1 MDVIQFS
8 TEPATGMAGTATAG
22 ALSPML
28 SGLVYKVVLRYQGA
42 PPATT
47 NVKLSDGNDPANEP
61 IVNVTGNSDLV
72 LYPRRAMTSN
82 NGSTLTFNG
91 VQIVPTPYPLHGNLK
106 LSLSL
111 TNPGVT
117 VTATVLLLRG

>member
-8 TEPATGMAGTATAG
+8 TDPASG
-22 ALSPML
+22 ASGSASAFGFSPMM
-28 SGLVYKVVLRYQGA
+28 SGLVYKVILRYQGV
-42 PPATT
+42 PPAST
-47 NVKLSDGNDPANEP
+47 NVKLSDVNDPANES
-61 IVNVTGNSDLV
+61 IINVSGNSDVV

-82 NGSTLTFNG
+82 NGTTLTFNG
-91 VQIVPTPYPLHGNLK
+91 TQFVPTPFPLHGNLK

-117 VTATVLLLRG
+117 VSAVVYLLRG

>member
-1 MDVIQFS
+1 MDVIQIS
-8 TEPATGMAGTATAG
+8 TEPAAGTAGNATAS
-22 ALSPML
+22 ALSPIL

-42 PPATT
+42 PPAPT
-47 NVKLSDGNDPANEP
+47 NVKLSDLNDPANES
-61 IVNVTGNSDLV
+61 IVNVTGNTDLV

-82 NGSTLTFNG
+82 SGSNLTFNG
-91 VQIVPTPYPLHGNLK
+91 TQIVPTPYPVHGNLK

-117 VTATVLLLRG
+117 VTATVVLLRG

>member
-1 MDVIQFS
+1 MDVIQIITDPASGSAGSATS
-8 TEPATGMAGTATAG
+8 T

-28 SGLVYKVVLRYQGA
+28 SGLVYKVVLRYQGS

-47 NVKLSDGNDPANEP
+47 NVKLSDSNDPANES
-61 IVNVTGNSDLV
+61 IVNVTGNTELV
-72 LYPRRAMTSN
+72 LYPRRAMTTNSGAN
-82 NGSTLTFNG
+82 LTFNG
-91 VQIVPTPYPLHGNLK
+91 TQIVPTPYPAHGNLK

-117 VTATVLLLRG
+117 VSATVYLLRG